1 MIGAR
6 PSAKA
11 SMSSRGGGGGGRAGR
26 VGGGG
31 GGGAGGGGG
40 GGGGGAAAAAAGG
53 GGDFGRAVARA
64 AVARMLEAAGF
75 VCAHRSAVDAL
86 VDVLLRYICQL
97 GRAATFHANLAGR
110 AAANECDVIQFL
122 EECGAAYY
130 GFAGAASVS
139 ARCLANSAVVKDM
152 AVFVG
157 ASKESPFAG
166 RPLPRFPVQRV
177 PLHSTT
183 SFAVLGRESG
193 MSHVPEWLPAF
204 PEPHTYVRSELWSE
218 EVAKAGADEVERA
231 RQRRKAEKS
240 LLSLQR
246 RLALA
251 GADGFRP
258 GMLVD
263 DAVKANGLDVV
274 ESKANPFHERAL
286 PYGEKV
292 VSEVTMPGVGKTFS
306 VVEAFAPAFEE
317 SKGGE
322 FDEGMD
328 QGQNDSQTQKR
339 VVPKE
344 RPPVYFRIG
353 IDKKSMVMALNSRA
367 LVELK
372 DPWFFKE
379 DKEQRAELILR
390 EAMDNPHELTQL

>member
-1 MIGAR
+1 
-6 PSAKA
+6 
-11 SMSSRGGGGGGRAGR
+11 
-26 VGGGG
+26 
-31 GGGAGGGGG
+31 
-40 GGGGGAAAAAAGG
+40 
-53 GGDFGRAVARA
+53 
-64 AVARMLEAAGF
+64 MLEAAGF

-86 VDVLLRYICQL
+86 VDVLLRYICHL

-166 RPLPRFPVQRV
+166 RPLP
-177 PLHSTT
+177 
-183 SFAVLGRESG
+183 RESG

-286 PYGEKV
+286 PYGEKA

>member
-1 MIGAR
+1 
-6 PSAKA
+6 
-11 SMSSRGGGGGGRAGR
+11 MSSRGGGGGGR
-26 VGGGG
+26 GGKV
-31 GGGAGGGGG
+31 
-40 GGGGGAAAAAAGG
+40 GGGGGAAAAGGGGGGG

-75 VCAHRSAVDAL
+75 ACAHRSAVDAL

-110 AAANECDVIQFL
+110 AAPNECDVIQFL

-130 GFAGAASVS
+130 GFAGAASSS

-152 AVFVG
+152 VMFV
-157 ASKESPFAG
+157 SNSPFGAG
-166 RPLPRFPVQRV
+166 RPLPRFPVQRA
-177 PLHSTT
+177 PMQPMS
-183 SFAVLGRESG
+183 SFAALGRESG

-204 PEPHTYVRSELWSE
+204 PEPHTYLRTELWSE
-218 EVAKAGADEVERA
+218 EVPKAGADEVERA

-246 RLALA
+246 RLAVA

-258 GMLVD
+258 AMLVD
-263 DAVKANGLDVV
+263 GAVKANELDVV
-274 ESKANPFHERAL
+274 ESNKANPFLERAL

-292 VSEVTMPGVGKTFS
+292 SEVSMPGVGTKFS
-306 VVEAFAPAFEE
+306 VIEAFAPAFEE
-317 SKGGE
+317 SKGGQP
-322 FDEGMD
+322 DEGMD
-328 QGQNDSQTQKR
+328 QDQDQSQKR

-353 IDKKSMVMALNSRA
+353 IDKKSMVMSLNSRA
-367 LVELK
+367 LGDQK
-372 DPWFFKE
+372 DPWFLKE
-379 DKEQRAELILR
+379 EKEQRAELILR
-390 EAMDNPHELTQL
+390 EAMENPHQLTQL